1 MVIIIMDKINDIKKE
16 QNAIEIARKSIIE
29 AKQILVIDANKL
41 TVREYYNLCEFL
53 ASKKFEFDK
62 YMNGKVYFIRKIKNK
77 NIY

>member
-1 MVIIIMDKINDIKKE
+1 MDKIKGIKKE
-16 QNAIEIARKSIIE
+16 RNAIEIAKKSIIE
-29 AKQILVIDANKL
+29 AKQILIVDANKL
-41 TVREYYNLCEFL
+41 TVREYYNLYEFL